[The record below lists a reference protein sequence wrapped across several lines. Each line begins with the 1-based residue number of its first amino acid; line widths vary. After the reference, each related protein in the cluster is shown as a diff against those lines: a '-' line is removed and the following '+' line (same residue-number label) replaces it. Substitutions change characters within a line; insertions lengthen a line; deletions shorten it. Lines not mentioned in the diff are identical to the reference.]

1 MIHILKNVFMHV
13 KLIKNYINTNS
24 LKIEKKLF

>member
-1 MIHILKNVFMHV
+1 MIHILKYVFMHV
-13 KLIKNYINTNS
+13 KLKKNYIDTNS